1 MPSSPFSFLLLL
13 TLLSFIH
20 PTPISS
26 FEFEVGGNAGW
37 AVPSKDTQFYNHWA
51 SDNRFKIG
59 DTINFKYDKDSV
71 LVVEEGD
78 YDKCDSAHPIFFS
91 NNGNTVYTLDH
102 SGAFYF
108 ISGIAEHCQ
117 KGQKMI
123 IRVMGHSEGPGSS
136 PDAGNHTGTHNVPS
150 SSPNGSGGGL
160 YEGFHAMHVSLLW
173 VFFMFLGSL
182 LF

>member
-1 MPSSPFSFLLLL
+1 MAMLAGLFLPK
-13 TLLSFIH
+13 TLNSTTIGLPTTDSRSAIPLVISHTFIH
-20 PTPISS
+20 AYIYLCILM
-26 FEFEVGGNAGW
+26 FCNF
-37 AVPSKDTQFYNHWA
+37 DFMCFLRL
-51 SDNRFKIG
+51 D
-59 DTINFKYDKDSV
+59 FKYDKDSV